1 MPVAFDLLT
10 SLDESQRRFCESPVG
25 NTRLLAP
32 AGCGK
37 TLSLLFR
44 CAFLAERARPQKQR
58 FLIISFTR
66 AAQEELA
73 SRVNEDTRFAGL
85 RDQVNITTLNSWGWR
100 RVKDVTS
107 YPRLVTSKDD
117 FHFTVKNALQPVW
130 GSHERVKAAIEAK
143 PSTTPKKI
151 MDLLD
156 GFKSI
161 GFDHTRQTNL
171 ETFLARMVE
180 LRNQGLGP
188 MLEGIQDE
196 LTKLNILEKVT
207 KRGAEQT
214 KGGEREVYNAFYRFW
229 RDATEHLIDSS
240 TFTLED
246 QKYYAY
252 LDERQKLEEGKLNQG
267 IAKWNHIFVDEFQD
281 INPLDLAL
289 IKAIAERNRATLTIV
304 GDDDQAL
311 FEWRGATPEYILEP
325 QKYFGT
331 AFQTFTL
338 NTNYRSPKNIVE
350 RSQLLIA
357 HNERRVKKDTR
368 AFQNTQAEINV
379 RKVEDLAEGMDL
391 VVAEVERARNEGTS
405 PSRVAIIGRKKAQ
418 LIPYQIYFASKE
430 IPFCAAEDLQIF
442 MSKAFERLVKL
453 LMLRVNVNERQM
465 RSQIVDDTMELCSLI
480 KRYPLSKADREEL
493 RRYLTIKKPLNMAG
507 ASEALFDYKGKLK
520 GKSDGSV
527 SSTMAEAISAFLK
540 APTVSE
546 ALLAMS
552 ERFEGLQIDLGKAED
567 DVFFNDP
574 PFGHLAEYAE
584 RYGENFG
591 DFIDDVD
598 LAKQQLAYI
607 PPYDDDDAGASDD
620 LFKRPLH
627 LMTAIRAK
635 GKEFD
640 SVVLLD
646 FNDTVWPNKNART
659 PEQKEAER
667 RVCYVAFTRAK
678 KRITMIVADRIGRKE
693 ANPSPYLEELGLDLA
708 SPVDSA

>member
-1 MPVAFDLLT
+1 MAATFDLLT
-10 SLDESQRRFCESPVG
+10 SLDESQRRFCEASVG

-44 CAFLAERARPQKQR
+44 CAYLAEQARPQKQR

-66 AAQEELA
+66 AAQEELS
-73 SRVNEDTRFAGL
+73 SRVNEDSRISGL
-85 RDQVNITTLNSWGWR
+85 RDQVNITTLNSWGFR
-100 RVKDVTS
+100 RLKDVTA
-107 YPRLVTSKDD
+107 YPRLVTTKDD

-130 GSHERVKAAIEAK
+130 SNHERVKAAIEAK
-143 PSTTPKKI
+143 PNMVPKKI

-161 GFDHTRQTNL
+161 GFDHTRHTNL
-171 ETFLARMVE
+171 DTFLARNTE
-180 LRNQGLGP
+180 LRNQGLGS
-188 MLEGIQDE
+188 MLDGIHDE
-196 LTKLNILEKVT
+196 LTKLGILEKVT
-207 KRGAEQT
+207 KKGTEQT
-214 KGGEREVYNAFYRFW
+214 KGGDREVYKAFYRFW

-267 IAKWNHIFVDEFQD
+267 IAKWDHVFVDEFQD

-289 IKAIAERNRATLTIV
+289 IKAITERNRATLTIV

-311 FEWRGATPEYILEP
+311 FEWRGATPEYILDP

-331 AFQTFTL
+331 PFLTYTL
-338 NTNYRSPKNIVE
+338 DTNYRSPKNIVE

-368 AFQNTQAEINV
+368 AFQTTEAEINV
-379 RKVEDLAEGMDL
+379 REVEDLEEGMNV
-391 VVAEVERARNEGTS
+391 VVAEVERARNEGSS

-430 IPFCAAEDLQIF
+430 IPFCAAEDLQVF

-453 LMLRVNVNERQM
+453 LMIRVKVDERQM

-493 RRYLTIKKPLNMAG
+493 RRYLTSKIPLNTAV

-520 GKSDGSV
+520 GKADGSV
-527 SSTMAEAISAFLK
+527 SSTMAEAIGAFLK
-540 APTVSE
+540 APTVSD
-546 ALLAMS
+546 ALLVMS

-574 PFGHLAEYAE
+574 PFGQLAEYAE
-584 RYGENFG
+584 RYREDFG
-591 DFIDDVD
+591 AFIDDID
-598 LAKQQLAYI
+598 LAKQQLVYL
-607 PPYDDDDAGASDD
+607 PPYDDDDAGVCDD
-620 LFKRPLH
+620 LYKRPLH

-646 FNDTVWPNKNART
+646 FNDTVWPNKNAKT

-678 KRITMIVADRIGRKE
+678 KRITMIVADRLGRKE
-693 ANPSPYLEELGLDLA
+693 ANPSPYLEELGLPLI
-708 SPVDSA
+708 PSARV